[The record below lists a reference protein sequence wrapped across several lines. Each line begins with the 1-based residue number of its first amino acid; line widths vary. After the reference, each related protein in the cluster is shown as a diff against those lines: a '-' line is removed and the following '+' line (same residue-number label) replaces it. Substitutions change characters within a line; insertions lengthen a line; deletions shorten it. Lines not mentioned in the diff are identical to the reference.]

1 MAHKKAGG
9 AKARQ
14 GSNTAGKRL
23 GVKLFAGQLVKP
35 GQIIVRQ
42 RGRTL
47 VAGENTKMGKDY
59 TIFAMKPGKVGFK
72 WITRKKKAVVV
83 EPEAKKKSS

>member
-14 GSNTAGKRL
+14 GSNVAGKRL
-23 GVKLFAGQLVKP
+23 GIKAYGGVSVKP

-42 RGRTL
+42 RGKTFIP
-47 VAGENTKMGKDY
+47 GENVKMGSDY
-59 TIFAMKPGKVGFK
+59 TIFSKIVGIVEFK
-72 WITRKKKAVVV
+72 WKNRSKKQINVIPQDKG
-83 EPEAKKKSS
+83 K